1 MGITMKN
8 ATVAAAL
15 TVASTIGC
23 AKGVPL
29 QMASAGRRP
38 EVPRYVTFFV
48 QTGNA
53 RDNRDVDRELHA
65 GIVTALVERGLVET
79 SPGEA
84 EAVVI
89 VNRAT
94 EGRRS
99 RDTFYQ
105 GWGGWAWRVED
116 ARSPNGLETYDVGS
130 LVIDIFDAWTKTLVW
145 HGSTP
150 HAFSADARASDHTLE
165 RAVNRLFEHFPPEG
179 LEQVRSTDPG
189 PSSAHDQPRSIIFSP
204 RPAFLVRIDGKPGY
218 EEVDGTRL
226 RRITNANALIVIDD
240 SGMQYMRLA
249 GRWLEAYDVTG
260 DWSPAG
266 TLPAGADVALQEAIR
281 ERRDDPLLGVS
292 ARDPMP
298 DIVVAL
304 TPADLIVTDGEPEYA
319 RLPGTSLQQITN
331 TTAKVFREPTDGE
344 LYVRSQAGWFR
355 AWTTNGPWQRIAEGS
370 LPADLALLPTRFT
383 GQSGP
388 S

>member
-1 MGITMKN
+1 MDITLKT
-8 ATVAAAL
+8 ATVAAAAL
-15 TVASTIGC
+15 TVVSAIGC
-23 AKGVPL
+23 ASGMPL
-29 QMASAGRRP
+29 HTASVGRSP
-38 EVPRYVTFFV
+38 EASRYVTFFV

-53 RDNRDVDRELHA
+53 QDNGDVDRELHA
-65 GIVTALVERGLVET
+65 GIVTALVDRGMVET
-79 SPGEA
+79 SPEEA

-94 EGRRS
+94 AGRRS
-99 RDTFYQ
+99 RDSFYQ

-116 ARSPNGLETYDVGS
+116 ARLPNGLETYDAGAV
-130 LVIDIFDAWTKTLVW
+130 VIDIFDAWTKTLVW
-145 HGSTP
+145 DGSTP
-150 HAFSADARASDHTLE
+150 HALPADARASDHTLA
-165 RAVNRLFEHFPPEG
+165 RAVNRLFEHFPAEG
-179 LEQVRSTDPG
+179 LEQSRSTDAE
-189 PSSAHDQPRSIIFSP
+189 PSPHDQLKSIIFSP

-218 EEVDGTRL
+218 EDVVGTGL
-226 RRITNANALIVIDD
+226 RRITNANVLIVIDG

-281 ERRDDPLLGVS
+281 ERRDDPLAGVS

-319 RLPGTSLQQITN
+319 RLRGTSLQQITN
-331 TTAKVFREPTDGE
+331 TTAEVFKEPTDGE
-344 LYVRSQAGWFR
+344 LYVRSKAGWFR

-370 LPADLALLPTRFT
+370 LPADLASLMPATH
-383 GQSGP
+383 
-388 S
+388 